1 MTMNHARHALV
12 VFAVVTSGSLASA
25 QHPAMPAGMTHEQHQ
40 AQMKKDA
47 ELKARGETAMGF
59 DQNATTHHFRLTANG
74 GAIDVSVNDVKDEAN
89 RSQVRVHMK
98 EIAAQFSAGDFGK
111 PVATH
116 AETPPGADVMRQL
129 RADITY
135 TFEESA
141 AGGRV
146 RISTANPNALAAVH
160 DFLRYQIREHATGD
174 PLTVQR

>member
-1 MTMNHARHALV
+1 MLTAA
-12 VFAVVTSGSLASA
+12 G
-25 QHPAMPAGMTHEQHQ
+25 QHPAMPAGMTHEEHQ

-47 ELKARGETAMGF
+47 ELRARGEAAMGF
-59 DQNATTHHFRLTANG
+59 DQSATTHHFRLTAEG
-74 GAIDVSVNDVKDEAN
+74 GAIEVSVNDAKDEAN
-89 RSQVRVHMK
+89 RTAIRAHLR
-98 EIAAQFSAGDFGK
+98 EIAAQFSSGDFGK
-111 PVATH
+111 PVMTH
-116 AETPPGADVMRQL
+116 AETPAGADAMRQL

-146 RISTANPNALAAVH
+146 RISTRNATALAAVH